1 MEYDY
6 WDLKNKKILITGA
19 SKGLG
24 SVCAEAFAKA
34 GANLM
39 LTARSGDLLKT
50 LVSKLEMPAK
60 HEVYVGDLIKM
71 DKIAELA
78 ARAFQF
84 GPIDVILHVMGG
96 GLGYSD
102 SLLEW
107 EKFDTLFKINIASAA
122 EINRLLVPSMVK
134 RATGNVVHV
143 GSIAGRE
150 ATGSVGYNAVK
161 AALAAYIR
169 TLGRELADTGVVV
182 TGISPGGFWAPQ
194 NSWERFRQRDPN
206 LLKQVIAQR
215 QPRMKLGDA
224 SELIPAMFFL
234 ASRQATMMTG
244 CSMPIDGGEG
254 LTYQ

>member
-6 WDLKNKKILITGA
+6 WDLKNKRVLITGA

-24 SVCAEAFAKA
+24 SVCAEAFAKV
-34 GANLM
+34 GAELM
-39 LTARSGDLLKT
+39 LTARSDDLLCT
-50 LVSKLEMPAK
+50 LVSKLEMPSN
-60 HEVYVGDLIKM
+60 HEVFVGDLCEM
-71 DKIAELA
+71 EKIQELA
-78 ARAFQF
+78 ARAHKF
-84 GPIDVILHVMGG
+84 GPIDVIIHVMGG

-102 SLLEW
+102 PLLEW
-107 EKFDTLFKINIASAA
+107 DKFQELFKINISSAA
-122 EINRLLVPSMVK
+122 EINRLLLPSMVK
-134 RATGNVVHV
+134 RSTGNVIHV

-150 ATGSVGYNAVK
+150 ATGSVGYNSVK

-194 NSWERFRQRDPN
+194 NSWERFRQRDPD
-206 LLKQVIAQR
+206 LLKQVIAQK

-244 CSMPIDGGEG
+244 CSVPIDGGEG

>member
-1 MEYDY
+1 
-6 WDLKNKKILITGA
+6 
-19 SKGLG
+19 
-24 SVCAEAFAKA
+24 
-34 GANLM
+34 
-39 LTARSGDLLKT
+39 
-50 LVSKLEMPAK
+50 
-60 HEVYVGDLIKM
+60 M

-78 ARAFQF
+78 ARAFKF
-84 GPIDVILHVMGG
+84 GPIDVIIHVMGG